1 MIEDRD
7 IRETMKR
14 KDMQKLGKSIN
25 NEECKPREY
34 ATRIAIVSVIIEKPR
49 LILDAYQQRLRNNE
63 VKPALPQRRT
73 DINQDLSSK
82 VEIQLYLLFL

>member
-14 KDMQKLGKSIN
+14 KDMQKLGKSLN
-25 NEECKPREY
+25 NEGCKPREY

-49 LILDAYQQRLRNNE
+49 LMLDAY
-63 VKPALPQRRT
+63 
-73 DINQDLSSK
+73 
-82 VEIQLYLLFL
+82 